1 MQQESKLELMRM
13 SDSTKSSREILKL
26 VDHLVKSNNL
36 EKALTE
42 VRKARELDPKN
53 IYAFAYEER
62 IKELYAQRKEQEL
75 LKLKTIDEAPP
86 KTESMKP
93 FNVNEQIIA
102 EKPIVPALYE
112 EFKRAGLRSS
122 GKVETVQARR
132 ATKEALEIYK
142 QALLLAWSDG
152 QKTGE
157 EVHELQ
163 DLKQSLFISDEE
175 DAALDKQAK
184 LECYILLLK
193 HLLQSNAS
201 KAEVASYLAELRRS
215 FDVSNSEQIIIEA
228 NLNVMSEG
236 KSKKQLIVTVDDE
249 KQILT
254 LMKDILVQAQYD
266 VKEFGTSDEAYEYL
280 AKEKADCILCDI
292 SLETSTMNGFLFY
305 ERIRELRHLHQVPFI
320 FITGLNDVVLM
331 RAGKEM
337 GVDDFLVKPVH
348 RENLLATI
356 RGRIKRYEQMR
367 LLTGL

>member
-1 MQQESKLELMRM
+1 M
-13 SDSTKSSREILKL
+13 KSSRDILKL
-26 VDHLVKSNNL
+26 VDNLVKSNNL
-36 EKALTE
+36 EKALNE

-62 IKELYAQRKEQEL
+62 IKELFAQRKEQEL
-75 LKLKTIDEAPP
+75 LKLKTIDNVPAD
-86 KTESMKP
+86 TETMKP
-93 FNVNEQIIA
+93 YNVNRQIIA
-102 EKPIVPALYE
+102 EKTDVPALYE
-112 EFKRAGLRSS
+112 EFKKAGLRSTE
-122 GKVETVQARR
+122 KVETVNKKR
-132 ATKEALEIYK
+132 ATKEALDLYK

-157 EVHELQ
+157 EVHELL
-163 DLKQSLFISDEE
+163 DLKQSLYISDEE

-215 FDVSNSEQIIIEA
+215 FDVSNSEQLIIEA
-228 NLNVMSEG
+228 NLNVMKEG
-236 KSKKQLIVTVDDE
+236 KSNKQLIVVVDDE
-249 KQILT
+249 KQMLT
-254 LMKDILVQAQYD
+254 LMKDILIQAQYD
-266 VKEFGTSDEAYEYL
+266 VKEYSTSDEAYEYL
-280 AKEKADCILCDI
+280 TKEKADCILCDI

-348 RENLLATI
+348 RENLMATI

-367 LLTGL
+367 LLSGL